1 MFLQF
6 DEFFSQLSSKY
17 SEWFSLK
24 ENLFFLFRYIGDMFA
39 WLHQSIPIE
48 RENLMLLLKD
58 CDKNDLSDQSQA
70 ALTHIADG
78 VCHAL
83 KVRVETILNGGA
95 DVITLYSVSNLIR
108 FYQTILKQVKTI
120 LLRKKHQFV
129 N

>member
-1 MFLQF
+1 
-6 DEFFSQLSSKY
+6 
-17 SEWFSLK
+17 
-24 ENLFFLFRYIGDMFA
+24 MFA

-48 RENLMLLLKD
+48 RENLLLLLKD
-58 CDKNDLSDQSQA
+58 CDKNDLSEQSQA

-108 FYQTILKQVKTI
+108 FYQTILKQVKKIMKEKKLFETI
-120 LLRKKHQFV
+120 MEFHFVDYKRWHSRRMYQQFAIV
-129 N
+129 

>member
-1 MFLQF
+1 
-6 DEFFSQLSSKY
+6 
-17 SEWFSLK
+17 
-24 ENLFFLFRYIGDMFA
+24 MFA

-48 RENLMLLLKD
+48 RENLLLLLKD
-58 CDKNDLSDQSQA
+58 CDKNDLSEQSQA

-108 FYQTILKQVKTI
+108 FYQTILKQVKKNYE
-120 LLRKKHQFV
+120 RKKIIQ
-129 N
+129 NNNGISLCRL

>member
-1 MFLQF
+1 
-6 DEFFSQLSSKY
+6 
-17 SEWFSLK
+17 
-24 ENLFFLFRYIGDMFA
+24 MFA

-48 RENLMLLLKD
+48 RENLLLLLKD
-58 CDKNDLSDQSQA
+58 CDKNDLSEQSQA

-108 FYQTILKQVKTI
+108 FYQTILKQVKKI
-120 LLRKKHQFV
+120 MKEKKIWKKKIYSKQFHFV
-129 N
+129 DYKRWHSRRMYQQFAIV